1 MKTNLRRRRKKQIIG
16 QSKPGIKYYR
26 GDIMAKRKPLTVV
39 SWQEIKDPVTG
50 EITAVR
56 LEDLTPE
63 QAEYYRNLRNQR
75 LIEACNRILQENPKL
90 AAAVLK

>member
-1 MKTNLRRRRKKQIIG
+1 
-16 QSKPGIKYYR
+16 
-26 GDIMAKRKPLTVV
+26 MAKRKPLTVV

-63 QAEYYRNLRNQR
+63 QAEYYRNLRNRR

>member
-1 MKTNLRRRRKKQIIG
+1 
-16 QSKPGIKYYR
+16 
-26 GDIMAKRKPLTVV
+26 MAKRKPLTVV